1 MRRRDILILLGVVPI
16 TPLGAAAQS
25 RLGKTWR
32 IACFYGTP
40 SANESVPAAI
50 VTGAFVQGMRE
61 LGHTEGQDFI
71 IDYYAVYDADK
82 PDEAARE
89 MVRRHVDLILAL
101 TQSDIVLAAKRAT
114 RDIPIVFVVAGDPVA
129 NGIVAS
135 MSRPGGNVTGLTS
148 LNASA
153 DAKRLEI
160 LKEAMPALRRVVLLA
175 SRGDPG
181 TSSIVSAARNAAR
194 SLGVEL
200 EIRSVESVD
209 NIEGTLTAV
218 VKAGGEAVVVA
229 GSPVF
234 FPLQPR
240 IAQWAGAARTPII
253 SPWRELPLAGG
264 LLSYGT
270 SVSAMFRR
278 AAVFVDRILKGEDP
292 ATLPVEQPTTFELVV
307 NLKTAKALGLT
318 ISPTLL
324 ARADEVIE

>member
-40 SANESVPAAI
+40 SANESVSERL
-50 VTGAFVQGMRE
+50 TGAFVQGMRE

-153 DAKRLEI
+153 DAKRLKS
-160 LKEAMPALRRVVLLA
+160 LKDAMPALRSVALLA

-200 EIRSVESVD
+200 EIRSVESVK
-209 NIEGTLTAV
+209 NFKGTLTRV
-218 VKAGGEAVVVA
+218 VKAG
-229 GSPVF
+229 
-234 FPLQPR
+234 
-240 IAQWAGAARTPII
+240 
-253 SPWRELPLAGG
+253 
-264 LLSYGT
+264 
-270 SVSAMFRR
+270 
-278 AAVFVDRILKGEDP
+278 
-292 ATLPVEQPTTFELVV
+292 
-307 NLKTAKALGLT
+307 
-318 ISPTLL
+318 
-324 ARADEVIE
+324 